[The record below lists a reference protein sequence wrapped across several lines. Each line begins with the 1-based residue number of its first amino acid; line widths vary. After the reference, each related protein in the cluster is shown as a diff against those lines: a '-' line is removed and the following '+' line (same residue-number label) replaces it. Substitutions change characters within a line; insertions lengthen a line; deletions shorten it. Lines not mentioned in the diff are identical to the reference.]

1 MTFPWVGDMGALCQ
15 GAPGDQGRELPG
27 PEKRQARLSRK
38 ISPGGAGLVL
48 CRMPRPER
56 GSVCGVDL
64 EGLSS
69 TSVKEVRLEPAL
81 GPKVCFVNL
90 PVEL

>member
-69 TSVKEVRLEPAL
+69 TS
-81 GPKVCFVNL
+81 
-90 PVEL
+90 